1 MYRIESISKEH
12 WLFLSCDSSFD
23 EPEGFVALLKQY
35 QHQLGGK
42 IVSVSQDY
50 QYAIEGDPLHLVF
63 QWDRCFGITIVVPTN
78 IDLSTAKKH
87 VDMLCERKR
96 KT

>member
-1 MYRIESISKEH
+1 M
-12 WLFLSCDSSFD
+12 
-23 EPEGFVALLKQY
+23 
-35 QHQLGGK
+35 
-42 IVSVSQDY
+42 SQDY

-87 VDMLCERKR
+87 VDMLCEQLNSKKR
-96 KT
+96 AN